1 MREKTQAASYWFY
14 KPMLLVWEGSAQL
27 SMWEQGRTTLE
38 NSAGKG
44 AGLVPPHSGE
54 TKVGHLALKCSLL
67 KPR

>member
-1 MREKTQAASYWFY
+1 
-14 KPMLLVWEGSAQL
+14 MLLVWEGSAQL
-27 SMWEQGRTTLE
+27 SMWEQGWTTLE